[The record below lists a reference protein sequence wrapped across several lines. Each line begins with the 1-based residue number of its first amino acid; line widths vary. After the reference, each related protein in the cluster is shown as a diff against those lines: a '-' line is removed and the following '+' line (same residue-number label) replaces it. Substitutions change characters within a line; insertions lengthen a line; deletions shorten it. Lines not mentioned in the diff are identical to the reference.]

1 MSAHVDSKPCKAL
14 EGLLQR
20 VADGRAKGLERAYAL
35 AHAARCTGC
44 GTFLERMRATLTVL
58 RTAAKSEPPADAM
71 DRLRAQID
79 ALGGSNP
86 GPMGPGD

>member
-1 MSAHVDSKPCKAL
+1 MNAQVNSKPCKAL

-58 RTAAKSEPPADAM
+58 RTTAKAEPPADAM
-71 DRLRAQID
+71 DRLRARLESLPQ
-79 ALGGSNP
+79 GKSE
-86 GPMGPGD
+86 